1 MLAAGSEMTQT
12 AETKAC
18 SVCGLTVAVHMEAW
32 CNACGLIYHL
42 NQRADLPGDDCGQ
55 VWINEEHLGLEFAC
69 DTCLNPVPVGLDDVL
84 DAGEAAL
91 LAGIPEG
98 ALHEAAGLG
107 QVKHRRTGSGTL
119 LFRRGDVL
127 DFVQGRR

>member
-1 MLAAGSEMTQT
+1 MAQT

-18 SVCGLTVAVHMEAW
+18 NVCGLTVAVHMEAW

-69 DTCLNPVPVGLDDVL
+69 NTCLNPVPVGLDDVL
-84 DAGEAAL
+84 DAGEAAAV
-91 LAGIPEG
+91 AGMAEG
-98 ALHEAAGLG
+98 ALIDAVDQG

-119 LFRRGDVL
+119 LFRRGDIL
-127 DFVQGRR
+127 DYIQGRR